1 MIFKVVHLIEL
12 LPLKISAAIGLLSE
26 NIKQSADEIRLRS
39 GKEICVMCGK
49 TPIFIKP
56 ILESEDISF
65 TVKRLCNSSV
75 YAHTNELNNGFIS
88 LPFGHRAGVVGNFSG
103 ENLYEFSSVNIRIA
117 RQVVGAAD
125 FLSGKITG
133 GVLLAGPPASGKTTV
148 LRDLVRQLSKEG
160 NKVSVVDTRGEISA
174 FSKGVIFNDLGPN
187 TDVLFGIEKD
197 RGIEIALRTMTPD
210 YIAFDEIGTDLEL
223 KRVFDSVNGGAE
235 IITTAHIGSVE
246 QLILRPVTR
255 RLITSGAVKTVV
267 MLDRNKGN
275 KIFTSEEI
283 LKCYS

>member
-1 MIFKVVHLIEL
+1 MIFKVVHLLEL

-56 ILESEDISF
+56 ILENEDIAF

-133 GVLLAGPPASGKTTV
+133 GVLLSGPPASGKTTV

-246 QLILRPVTR
+246 QLLLRPVTR